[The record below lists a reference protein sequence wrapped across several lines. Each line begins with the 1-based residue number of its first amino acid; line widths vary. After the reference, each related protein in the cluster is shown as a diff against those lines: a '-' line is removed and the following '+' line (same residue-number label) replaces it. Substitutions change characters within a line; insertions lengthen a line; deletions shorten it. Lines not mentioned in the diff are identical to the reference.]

1 MLKYH
6 TILLG
11 LVEYINTTMTQT
23 STSSQDNQERE
34 DGGVIKPLV
43 TLSTTTRTTKS
54 TATIRTGN
62 EVHRHDGF
70 DTNNNSGI
78 SSSREQ
84 DSHPP
89 PQQQQQQQQQ
99 SDPTANCSSAS
110 IIDAAAPFHVTDTPL
125 FLTTC
130 LAHLKDG
137 RWLF

>member
-62 EVHRHDGF
+62 EVHRHDV

-89 PQQQQQQQQQ
+89 QQQQQQQQ
-99 SDPTANCSSAS
+99 SVPTANCSPAS

-137 RWLF
+137 KWLLCC